1 MLGVSN
7 PPTHCD
13 GLPIERVGDVGLCSG
28 VEGHDV
34 GLALPL
40 RVAAG
45 HPHRAALADL
55 DGRHDLRDAVQS
67 TSRSVQNEN
76 HITSQELE

>member
-55 DGRHDLRDAVQS
+55 DGRQDLGDAV
-67 TSRSVQNEN
+67 
-76 HITSQELE
+76 HIQICTK